1 MKVVQTKLTDAEYEL
16 LKAYARS
23 RKLTLSEALRQIV
36 RERVLEGGVDPEDP
50 LFTEGPS
57 VKARG
62 VPERTSERHDELLY
76 GERR

>member
-50 LFTEGPS
+50 LFLS
-57 VKARG
+57 LI
-62 VPERTSERHDELLY
+62 HI
-76 GERR
+76 